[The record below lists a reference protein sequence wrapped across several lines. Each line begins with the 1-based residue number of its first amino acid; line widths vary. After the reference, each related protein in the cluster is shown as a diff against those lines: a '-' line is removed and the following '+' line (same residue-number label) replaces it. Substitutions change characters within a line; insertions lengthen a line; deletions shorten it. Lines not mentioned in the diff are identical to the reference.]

1 MATQLSA
8 EYTGGIPPG
17 PPCVAG
23 GVVGNNGG
31 GSSGGGSSRSRV
43 FPRSIFT
50 GTIFI
55 SSGN

>member
-31 GSSGGGSSRSRV
+31 GSSRSRV